1 MLSLGRGRRLW
12 WFHLGFLEIIQLASS
27 IHDLQLVLGCFAA
40 DCVVFVADENKLL
53 QVQDNSSQL
62 EKGGVP
68 SPGKG

>member
-1 MLSLGRGRRLW
+1 M
-12 WFHLGFLEIIQLASS
+12 QLASS

-40 DCVVFVADENKLL
+40 ECVVFVADENKLL